1 MRHAEDLATMT
12 GGKGMVDNLITDRN
26 SVVYTGKYIKPSC

>member
-12 GGKGMVDNLITDRN
+12 GGKGMVDNLIADRN
-26 SVVYTGKYIKPSC
+26 SVVYIGNHIKPSC